1 MQIIKKS
8 IPNTNKYLNWNI
20 RDRIMMLNGGQLY
33 WLWKPEHPEEPTDL
47 S

>member
-1 MQIIKKS
+1 
-8 IPNTNKYLNWNI
+8 
-20 RDRIMMLNGGQLY
+20 MLNGGQLY